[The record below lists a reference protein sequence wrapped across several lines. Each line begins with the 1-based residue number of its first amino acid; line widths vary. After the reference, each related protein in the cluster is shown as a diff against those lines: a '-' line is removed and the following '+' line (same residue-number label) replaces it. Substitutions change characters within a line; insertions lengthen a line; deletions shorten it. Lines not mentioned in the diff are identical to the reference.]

1 MQDAKSFIARVD
13 ATRAILAT
21 TAGRPGHEGV
31 VDNERA
37 ELLLLLGGIT
47 VRGQDAAAVIAAI
60 KGAALPGDLEE
71 ALISRLCERLSEQA
85 PGLEPTAQMPS
96 SASRGGANNQG
107 FVFQDFTA
115 IVNYIPEEIWS
126 YARESERDV
135 HLADGR
141 CVRPSS
147 RQRGDVQD
155 VVVVHDCFHEGLGA
169 RVQYARATADGHD
182 ENH

>member
-1 MQDAKSFIARVD
+1 MQDAKSFIARVG

-71 ALISRLCERLSEQA
+71 VLISRLCKRLSEQPTCSQQQA
-85 PGLEPTAQMPS
+85 KMPCVGLTPLCKMRVDVS
-96 SASRGGANNQG
+96 IGGVSKG
-107 FVFQDFTA
+107 
-115 IVNYIPEEIWS
+115 ICG
-126 YARESERDV
+126 
-135 HLADGR
+135 HL
-141 CVRPSS
+141 CV
-147 RQRGDVQD
+147 G
-155 VVVVHDCFHEGLGA
+155 
-169 RVQYARATADGHD
+169 
-182 ENH
+182 

>member
-37 ELLLLLGGIT
+37 ELLLILGGIT

-71 ALISRLCERLSEQA
+71 ALISRRCERLSEQA
-85 PGLEPTAQMPS
+85 PGSEPKA
-96 SASRGGANNQG
+96 
-107 FVFQDFTA
+107 
-115 IVNYIPEEIWS
+115 
-126 YARESERDV
+126 
-135 HLADGR
+135 
-141 CVRPSS
+141 
-147 RQRGDVQD
+147 
-155 VVVVHDCFHEGLGA
+155 
-169 RVQYARATADGHD
+169 
-182 ENH
+182 